1 MKNKIICGGIITFY
15 LAIALLAFGCI
26 ANKELQNY
34 KEVKKE
40 QQLQKEVEKQIEQD
54 AKDILNFPNLQ

>member
-1 MKNKIICGGIITFY
+1 MKNKMICGEIITFY
-15 LAIALLAFGCI
+15 LAVALLAFGCV

-40 QQLQKEVEKQIEQD
+40 QQVQKQVEQD
-54 AKDILNFPNLQ
+54 AKDVLNFPNLQ